1 MAEAWTPRLTRGLW
15 GAVQAATSAGWNLA
29 GVRQEV
35 NRIGLAPDAATLAH
49 LYSRAL
55 EGETRRGQEA
65 AYRGTVDAATYLA
78 RRPSG
83 KLVARLPL
91 GFSMS
96 TRWRQVV
103 AVSGLD
109 TLTGVAKTLYVNVQT
124 DRLITRGEAIG
135 DALALIDQCSPDCL
149 QGPVEA
155 EYESTWTES

>member
-1 MAEAWTPRLTRGLW
+1 MAEVWLPKLTRGLW
-15 GAVQAATSAGWNLA
+15 GWTQRSASELVSLA
-29 GVRQEV
+29 GARQIV
-35 NRIGLAPDAATLAH
+35 AAQGLTPDAATLAH
-49 LYSRAL
+49 LYSRAV
-55 EGETRRGQEA
+55 EARFKRDQEA
-65 AYRGTVDAATYLA
+65 DYRGTVAPDVYLA

-83 KLVARLPL
+83 KLVARLPQ

-109 TLTGVAKTLYVNVQT
+109 PLTGVAKTLYVNVQS
-124 DRLITRGEAIG
+124 DRLVTRGEAIG

>member
-1 MAEAWTPRLTRGLW
+1 MAEAWSPKLTRGLW
-15 GAVQAATSAGWNLA
+15 GAVQAATSAGWNRA
-29 GVRQEV
+29 GVQREV
-35 NRIGLAPDAATLAH
+35 NRQGLAPDAATLAH

-55 EGETRRGQEA
+55 EGETKRGMEA
-65 AYRGTVDAATYLA
+65 AYRGTVDPSVYLA

-91 GFSMS
+91 GFSLDA
-96 TRWRQVV
+96 RWRQVV
-103 AVSGLD
+103 KTTGLD
-109 TLTGVAKTLYVNVQT
+109 PVTGVLKTLYVNVQN
-124 DRLITRGEAIG
+124 DRLLTRGEAIG

>member
-1 MAEAWTPRLTRGLW
+1 MAEAWGPKLTRGLW

-35 NRIGLAPDAATLAH
+35 NRQGLAPDAATLAH

-55 EGETRRGQEA
+55 GAETRRGMEA
-65 AYRGTVDAATYLA
+65 DYRGTVDAATYAA

-83 KLVARLPL
+83 KLVSQLPL

-103 AVSGLD
+103 KVSGLD
-109 TLTGVAKTLYVNVQT
+109 PLTGTAKTFFVNVQS
-124 DRLITRGEAIG
+124 DRLVTRGEAIG